1 MMKNLKINLRRQFIK
16 TSAAITAGVLMP
28 GDIWAASKQVNTM
41 LPIPPILPGEKNGT
55 AIRYQL
61 KVQSGLMQ
69 FQPGQVTS
77 TLGYNGNYLGPTIR
91 IKKGDEVNIE
101 VTNSLNEDTTV
112 HWHGMILPAK
122 MDGGPHQNI
131 LPGDSW
137 HSRYRVTQPAATLF
151 YHSHAHGN
159 TGQQVYRGLA
169 GLMIIDDDE
178 SAQSG
183 LPDDYGIDDIPVIIQ
198 DRDFSPDGQF
208 SYINFMPERMIGKHG
223 KTILVNGAVS
233 PVLKAQKTLLRLR
246 LVNASNARFYNLTF
260 SDNRSFKVIA
270 SDGGLLE
277 NPVTLN
283 RLEMAPAERFEILL
297 DVSDRK
303 PVMLQSI
310 GGVGNAS
317 HGPMGMMGMDR
328 SFNILLID
336 PQKAEK
342 STAQI
347 RKQLTVFPDWSQ
359 QSIASKRELD
369 LQMGMGPGMMMGGG
383 SGGMMRING
392 KGFNMNRIDFMAKK
406 DSFEIWV
413 LSNSSLMS
421 HPFHVHNTQFRIIS
435 RNGQKPPVFE
445 RGFKDTVVVN
455 SGEEVKILIPM
466 GPYANNTQPYMYH
479 CHILEHEDGGMMGQF
494 TVV

>member
-1 MMKNLKINLRRQFIK
+1 MMKNKKHNSRRQFIK
-16 TSAAITAGVLMP
+16 TSAVVTAGVLMP
-28 GDIWAASKQVNTM
+28 GVIRAEPKQVNTV
-41 LPIPPILPGEKNGT
+41 LPIPPILSGERKGT
-55 AIRYQL
+55 IIKYQL

-69 FQPGQVTS
+69 FQPGQMTP

-91 IKKGDEVNIE
+91 LNKGDEVDIE

-131 LPGDSW
+131 LPGNSW
-137 HSRYRVTQPAATLF
+137 HSKYRVTQPAATLF

-169 GLMIIDDDE
+169 GIMIIDDDE

-198 DRDFSPDGQF
+198 DRDFSSDGQF

-233 PVLKAQKTLLRLR
+233 PVLKAQKTFLRLR
-246 LVNASNARFYNLTF
+246 LLNASNARFYNLTF
-260 SDNRSFKVIA
+260 SDDRSFKVIA
-270 SDGGLLE
+270 TDGGLLE
-277 NPVTLN
+277 QPVTLN

-297 DVSDRK
+297 DVSDGN

-328 SFNILLID
+328 SFDILLID

-342 STAQI
+342 SKARI
-347 RKQLTVFPDWSQ
+347 RQQLTVFPDWSQ
-359 QSIASKRELD
+359 QPIASKREFD
-369 LQMGMGPGMMMGGG
+369 LQMGMGMMMGGG
-383 SGGMMRING
+383 SGGMMGING
-392 KGFNMNRIDFMAKK
+392 NGFSMNRIDFIAKK

-413 LSNSSLMS
+413 LNNSSPMS

-435 RNGQKPPVFE
+435 RNGQTPLVFE

-455 SGEEVKILIPM
+455 SGDEVRILVPI
-466 GPYANNTQPYMYH
+466 GPYTDKTQPYMYH